1 MSVVLTYNDPKLNG
15 TIEFMVRAMDAT
27 SRRTIHEHRFDLKDL
42 DACATFARQA
52 AHMLGIASVEPLL
65 FEQLCAK
72 LLEVTA
78 DMPRMRSVRDL
89 CAAHPKLRAPVIEG
103 VLREGET
110 MNLISAPKI
119 GKSWLAQQLAIS
131 IAAER
136 MWLGRFAVE
145 PGNVLIIDN
154 ELHSETLAH
163 RIPKVAAAVG
173 VTLSELGDRLFV
185 ESFRGRLRDIYQMG
199 SYFKHIDRGRFKLII
214 IDAFYRILPAGVDE
228 NSNADIA
235 AIYNQIDRYA
245 DEMQTAFCLIHHS
258 SKGIQ
263 AAKAV
268 TDVGAGAG
276 SQSRAT
282 DAHVIIRQHE
292 EDNGAVVEA
301 AVRSWAPMEPF
312 CLRWDFPVWKLAE
325 DLDPADLRVERRR
338 KRTEKAGDGQ
348 EAEPPVVWTVEKF
361 VQSFVTE
368 RPLKKDLILARA
380 AIVGSARLGS
390 QLLTVAEAELRV
402 HRWTFPKDRTV
413 YYATVEQGLEFPPE
427 THTRAHPPTPP
438 SGA

>member
-282 DAHVIIRQHE
+282 KGADPSFADALADAERQSADVLEGVARHRAAE
-292 EDNGAVVEA
+292 GIARKKFYRGEPLIDPETGQQYVEREYSDTLLIFLLKGRNPEVFGEKVKVQND
-301 AVRSWAPMEPF
+301 VR
-312 CLRWDFPVWKLAE
+312 LRT
-325 DLDPADLRVERRR
+325 PADG
-338 KRTEKAGDGQ
+338 EKAATEILDRLRGQ
-348 EAEPPVVWTVEKF
+348 
-361 VQSFVTE
+361 
-368 RPLKKDLILARA
+368 
-380 AIVGSARLGS
+380 LGIN
-390 QLLTVAEAELRV
+390 
-402 HRWTFPKDRTV
+402 
-413 YYATVEQGLEFPPE
+413 
-427 THTRAHPPTPP
+427 
-438 SGA
+438 